1 MLAVCVTDRLQVDAV
16 LSLSIES
23 HPHAIGTCPLEQQ
36 RIYASIRE
44 VWITSHQSLQNFD
57 HHLGDFLVCFKESP
71 AVLFLP
77 TNAPIQTSMPMPL
90 DGFYYKSAI
99 LGDKTGLFVNLAL

>member
-1 MLAVCVTDRLQVDAV
+1 MVGAV

-57 HHLGDFLVCFKESP
+57 HHLGDFL
-71 AVLFLP
+71 
-77 TNAPIQTSMPMPL
+77 TSMPMPL